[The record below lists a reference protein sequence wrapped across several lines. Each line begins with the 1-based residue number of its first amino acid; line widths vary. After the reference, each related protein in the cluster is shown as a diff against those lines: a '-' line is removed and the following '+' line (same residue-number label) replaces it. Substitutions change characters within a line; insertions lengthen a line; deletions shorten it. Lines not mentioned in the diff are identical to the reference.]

1 MMMVSEAERNF
12 MALTDEMV
20 LLAEDDPELGEAIRY
35 IDEQAYENGISFY
48 DMMLIV
54 INTTSDDEGEGVE
67 YDNTV

>member
-1 MMMVSEAERNF
+1 MVSEAERNF

-20 LLAEDDPELGEAIRY
+20 LLAETDPELAEAIRY

-54 INTTSDDEGEGVE
+54 INT
-67 YDNTV
+67 N